1 MKGASLNHPQRIV
14 VVVGAGIAL
23 YFFGVWAMTWG
34 LSGLSGWTGYAPL
47 NQQTST
53 SFTTSTD
60 YLGPGLHPWVRLLIW
75 LILAAVWTGFS
86 IVMLRSATPD
96 VVEPRLDD

>member
-1 MKGASLNHPQRIV
+1 MNRVSLNHSQRIV

-34 LSGLSGWTGYAPL
+34 LSGFTGWTRYAPL
-47 NQQTST
+47 QNKNSI

-60 YLGPGLHPWVRLLIW
+60 YLGPGLHPWVRLIIW
-75 LILAAVWTGFS
+75 LILVAVWAAFS
-86 IVMLRSATPD
+86 LVTLRSATPD
-96 VVEPRLDD
+96 VVQPRLDD